1 MIKALSWFGFI
12 LLNVVLLVLFLGYFT
27 PHEFKGTAT
36 AEIDLPRDRLFAVLS
51 DFENIPGRRTH
62 IRKVEKMAPN
72 EKGLPVWK
80 EFMST
85 GGFAIFEI
93 VEVRKPEFLHIAMK
107 DSSFEM
113 KGDWKYTLK
122 AKGEK
127 TELTL
132 EEASKVEAVPV
143 RVAYWLSSQHSKDSK
158 VQAVLDNLKK
168 TVENH

>member
-1 MIKALSWFGFI
+1 MIKALSWFGFM

-36 AEIDLPRDRLFAVLS
+36 ADINLPREKLFAILS
-51 DFENIPGRRTH
+51 DFENIPGRRQH
-62 IRKVEKMAPN
+62 IRKVEKLPPN

-85 GGFAIFEI
+85 GGFTVLEV

-122 AKGEK
+122 ANGAN

-143 RVAYWLSSQHSKDSK
+143 RVAYWLSSQDSK
-158 VQAVLDNLKK
+158 VKTEVENLKK
-168 TVENH
+168 MVESL